1 MSVNL
6 VQYFNIA
13 ESRVCVACDTDGLT
27 ISGLVMARYLSLATR
42 CSHEDAIKAVK
53 ISHESF
59 FPLPYAKADF
69 VNADLEVISLH

>member
-1 MSVNL
+1 M
-6 VQYFNIA
+6 IT

-27 ISGLVMARYLSLATR
+27 ISGLIVARYLSLSTR

-59 FPLPYAKADF
+59 FPLPYAQGDF
-69 VNADLEVISLH
+69 LNAEFEVFCLPFFFQ